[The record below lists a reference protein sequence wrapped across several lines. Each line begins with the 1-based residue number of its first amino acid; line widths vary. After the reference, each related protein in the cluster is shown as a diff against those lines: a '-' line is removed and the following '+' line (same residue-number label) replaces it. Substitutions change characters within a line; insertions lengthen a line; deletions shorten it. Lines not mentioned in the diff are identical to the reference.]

1 MPNAILV
8 DKILLHKLVFSI
20 EKNFKEVS
28 LSNRAQILEQLR
40 HGLIASCQ
48 PVRGGPLDRPPL
60 VAALAQATLAGGAV
74 GLRIEGLADLEATRA
89 ATSVPIVG
97 LVKREVPGSPV
108 YITPELS
115 DVRALAER
123 GADIIAFDATLR
135 PRPVGVGTM
144 IEAIHALG
152 CLAMADIST
161 LEEGLEAHRLGA
173 DFVGSTMSGYTEYSP
188 QSSGP
193 DLELVQELSKRGARV
208 IAEGRI
214 ATPEQARAALEV
226 GAFAVTVG
234 TALTRIELLT
244 QGFVNALRGVAK

>member
-1 MPNAILV
+1 MPN
-8 DKILLHKLVFSI
+8 
-20 EKNFKEVS
+20 E
-28 LSNRAQILEQLR
+28 AQILEQLR

-48 PVRGGPLDRPPL
+48 PVRGGPLDRPQL

-74 GLRIEGLADLEATRA
+74 GLRIEGLADLEATRTV
-89 ATSVPIVG
+89 TSSPIIG
-97 LVKREVPGSPV
+97 LVKREVPGSPI

-123 GADIIAFDATLR
+123 GAEIIAFDATSR
-135 PRPVGVGTM
+135 PRPVGVGEM
-144 IEAIHALG
+144 IDAIHAQG

-161 LEEGLEAHRLGA
+161 LEEGLEAHRLDA
-173 DFVGSTMSGYTEYSP
+173 DFVGSTLSGYTDYSP
-188 QSSGP
+188 PLSGP
-193 DLELVQELSKRGARV
+193 DLELVKELSRQGARV

-214 ATPEQARAALEV
+214 ATPEQARAALEA

-244 QGFVNALRGVAK
+244 QGFVDVLRRVAK